1 MEEGVGSIEFGPVL
15 VASILLPVGCV
26 GLAGEKEI
34 QIFQIFILHFTM
46 VILYILKTISISLG
60 AKMYKS

>member
-26 GLAGEKEI
+26 GLAGEKE
-34 QIFQIFILHFTM
+34 M
-46 VILYILKTISISLG
+46 EGGGGGGEEGGGGRRKRRRRSDRRR
-60 AKMYKS
+60 